1 MRRRALLAAGAMPGA
16 ADFPPVIELGGRRLV
31 LNGTGVRSW
40 SPLRIT
46 VYHAALYLERPS
58 DDAAVILAGPGPA
71 LVRARYLR
79 AVGLDDVVAAWA
91 ASFQAICDCAMPAV
105 FRDWLRPL
113 AGGDAEDQFFADGG
127 ARCAGRGRPDAW
139 VAGAAAG
146 TLLAAWIGPQVPP
159 ATLRR
164 GLLGGR

>member
-1 MRRRALLAAGAMPGA
+1 MRRRALLAAAATPVA
-16 ADFPPVIELGGRRLV
+16 ADFPPIVEFGGRRLL
-31 LNGTGVRSW
+31 LNGTGVRTW

-46 VYHAALYLERPS
+46 VYHAALYLGRPS
-58 DDAAVILAGPGPA
+58 DDAAAILAGPGPA

-79 AVGLDDVVAAWA
+79 AIGLDDVVAAWA
-91 ASFQAICDCAMPAV
+91 ASFQAICDCAMPAA

-113 AGGDAEDQFFADGG
+113 ASGDEENQFFADGG
-127 ARCAGRGRPDAW
+127 ARCAGPGRADAW

-146 TLLAAWIGPQVPP
+146 TLLAAWIGPLVPP
-159 ATLRR
+159 VTLRR